1 VYKGLFTTTQRK
13 KKQNQ
18 PVDTAPTTHKKPHNN
33 VNTLERFIFSAYA
46 NMHRWRMITVRR
58 DVVPQ
63 GTEPQTENTFEV
75 KNMAYKYIAEEWA
88 KPEKSFVE
96 ELMRQR
102 LIQWRKEPTVN
113 RVERPLRLDRAR
125 KLGYKAKQGFVI
137 ARVSVRRGNL
147 RKLRP
152 VSGRR
157 PKRMGVKKFK
167 PAKSLRLIAEER
179 TARKFPNLEVLNSY
193 WVGEDGRSKW
203 FEVILVDPHSPS
215 IVNDNDINWITE
227 PQHKRRVFRSL
238 TSAGKKIRSLRN
250 KGTGAEKVRPSK
262 RKVPKGEHH

>member
-1 VYKGLFTTTQRK
+1 
-13 KKQNQ
+13 
-18 PVDTAPTTHKKPHNN
+18 
-33 VNTLERFIFSAYA
+33 
-46 NMHRWRMITVRR
+46 
-58 DVVPQ
+58 
-63 GTEPQTENTFEV
+63 
-75 KNMAYKYIAEEWA
+75 MAYKYMAEEWA

-102 LIQWRKEPTVN
+102 LIEWRKQRTVT
-113 RVERPLRLDRAR
+113 RIERPTRLDRAR
-125 KLGYKAKQGFVI
+125 KLGYKAKQGFVM
-137 ARVSVRRGNL
+137 ARTKVRRGNM

-152 VSGRR
+152 RSGRR

-179 TARKFPNLEVLNSY
+179 TARKFPNMEVLNSY

-203 FEVILVDPHSPS
+203 FEVILVDPHSPG
-215 IVNDNDINWITE
+215 IKTDQDINWITE
-227 PQHKRRVFRSL
+227 KQHKRRAFRSL

-262 RKVPKGEHH
+262 RKVPKGEH